1 MTTLLLCSTNI
12 KRHVATF
19 WVLLAQISDNQH
31 VTTCCAQQCCHM
43 LRSFGQGFRV
53 KTVPKKAFNLLNT
66 TLMNNKTNYI
76 NLHNN

>member
-1 MTTLLLCSTNI
+1 MLQHFGYCWL
-12 KRHVATF
+12 KF
-19 WVLLAQISDNQH
+19 QDSDNQH